1 MQRISLNAEDFQK
14 LVRGEIVGQ
23 GDLQVSLQKI
33 DYEKMYSAFSEV
45 IAAAP
50 FFNREYWLRLK
61 EGDRQLLILAL
72 AETALLRP
80 GFDDALRRISQR
92 VDNPI
97 DSMYDALKG
106 YNSDRVTPAMARI
119 PFMFLNEDA
128 EELRRW
134 IHGINQHDPTRP
146 GDFLLA
152 FAAAVCRADASN
164 YPILRSAVIELQ
176 AKFPKYRFAGVL

>member
-1 MQRISLNAEDFQK
+1 
-14 LVRGEIVGQ
+14 
-23 GDLQVSLQKI
+23 
-33 DYEKMYSAFSEV
+33 
-45 IAAAP
+45 
-50 FFNREYWLRLK
+50 
-61 EGDRQLLILAL
+61 
-72 AETALLRP
+72 
-80 GFDDALRRISQR
+80 
-92 VDNPI
+92 
-97 DSMYDALKG
+97 MYDAMKRL
-106 YNSDRVTPAMARI
+106 NNDRITPADAKI
-119 PFMFLNEDA
+119 PFCFLRDDE

>member
-1 MQRISLNAEDFQK
+1 MQRISLNESDFKK
-14 LVRGEIVGQ
+14 LVRGEIVEQ
-23 GDLQVSLQKI
+23 GDLQVVLQTV
-33 DYEKMYSAFSEV
+33 DYKQMCNALSDV

-50 FFNREYWLRLK
+50 FMKMEYWLRL
-61 EGDRQLLILAL
+61 EESDRQLLILAL

-92 VDNPI
+92 VDNRI
-97 DSMYDALKG
+97 DAMYDAFKHFN
-106 YNSDRVTPAMARI
+106 NSRVTPDMAKI
-119 PFMFLNEDA
+119 PFCFLRDDE

-134 IHGINQHDPTRP
+134 IHGINQHEPNRP

-152 FAAAVCRADASN
+152 FAAAVCRADPSN

-176 AKFPKYRFAGVL
+176 AKFPKYRFAGEL